1 MEYKHEFE
9 IGIDK
14 KIAAHNYGN
23 INLKMINL
31 TGNSNTLTVTNMSQT
46 AELSHNLLSIIFL
59 ARKDVKIY
67 LKKASQLLEIVI
79 DKKIFDLANIIE
91 NQYIIRLIE
100 IPKLA
105 IVNQVIALIIKTQHT

>member
-31 TGNSNTLTVTNMSQT
+31 TGNSNTLTVTNMS
-46 AELSHNLLSIIFL
+46 
-59 ARKDVKIY
+59 
-67 LKKASQLLEIVI
+67 
-79 DKKIFDLANIIE
+79 
-91 NQYIIRLIE
+91 
-100 IPKLA
+100 
-105 IVNQVIALIIKTQHT
+105 